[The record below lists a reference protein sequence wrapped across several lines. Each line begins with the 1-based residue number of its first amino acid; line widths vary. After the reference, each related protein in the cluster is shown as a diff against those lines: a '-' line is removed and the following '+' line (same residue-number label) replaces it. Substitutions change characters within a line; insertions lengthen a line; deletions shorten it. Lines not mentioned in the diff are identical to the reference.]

1 MIGDSVTWPAH
12 ALKNALA
19 AAAVVL
25 TLGLGPDAAAQQ
37 FPAFRQALAESVAS
51 DPKVS
56 AFYRDSDYAPLWTEA
71 EHAPRREA
79 LLNALMRAPEH
90 GLPKARYDVPGLIAA
105 FEAVETE
112 QDRAHLEAKVT
123 KVFLQ
128 FARDLS
134 SGVLDPRSVDRS
146 IVRVLP
152 RPDPEELL
160 QEFSQSSAVGF
171 LRNLAPSAPE
181 YARLF
186 RARHE
191 LERVIQ
197 SGGWGPRVPETRFT
211 PGTSG
216 EAVVAL
222 RNRLIAM
229 GYLER
234 SATAS
239 YDAALQSAVLDF
251 QVRHG
256 IDADGVVGPAT
267 LRALNT
273 SPEER
278 LKSVIV
284 AMERERW
291 LNIPRGERHIW
302 VNLTDFTSQIIDN
315 DQVTFETVSVV
326 GAQAA
331 DRQTPEFSDRM
342 TYLEINPDWTLPR
355 SIIARSYW
363 GALASG
369 GARHLQ
375 IVDGSGRVVPRNAID
390 FSRYTPANFPF
401 NVRQPPGPSNA
412 LGEVKFMFPNPYAIY
427 LHDSPERHLFN
438 TTVRTHSSGCVRLND
453 PRDFAYELLSR
464 QTDDPQGLYHSVLNT
479 GQQTRVYLDEP
490 VQVHLVYRTAFT
502 DVRGALNF
510 RDDIYGRDA
519 KIYDALSRAGA
530 VADGLRI

>member
-1 MIGDSVTWPAH
+1 MNGDSTGWHRVM
-12 ALKNALA
+12 LRKFA
-19 AAAVVL
+19 ASVAVVL
-25 TLGLGPDAAAQQ
+25 ALGLASESRAQQ
-37 FPAFRQALAESVAS
+37 FPAFRQALAESVAE

-56 AFYRDSDYAPLWTEA
+56 AFYRDTDYAPLWTEA
-71 EHAPRREA
+71 AHAPRREA
-79 LLNALMRAPEH
+79 LLNALSRAPEH
-90 GLPKARYDVPGLIAA
+90 GLPSARYDVPGLIAA

-112 QDRAHLEAKVT
+112 QDRAKLEAKVT
-123 KVFLQ
+123 KVFVQ
-128 FARDLS
+128 FARDIS
-134 SGVLDPRSVDRS
+134 SGVLNPRSIDRS

-152 RPDPEELL
+152 RPDTETLL
-160 QEFSQSSAVGF
+160 LEFSQSPPAAF
-171 LRNLAPSAPE
+171 IRNLAPSAPE

-186 RARHE
+186 RARHD
-191 LERVIQ
+191 LERVIAA
-197 SGGWGPRVPETRFT
+197 GGWGPRVPEGRFV

-216 EAVVAL
+216 DGVVAL

-229 GYLER
+229 GYMDR

-239 YDAALQSAVLDF
+239 YDAALQSAVLTF
-251 QVRHG
+251 QLRHG
-256 IDADGVVGPAT
+256 IEADGIAGAET
-267 LRALNT
+267 LRAINT
-273 SPEER
+273 PPEER

-302 VNLTDFTSQIIDN
+302 VNLTDFTSKIIDQ

-326 GAQAA
+326 GAQAS

-355 SIIARSYW
+355 SILARSYW

-375 IVDGSGRVVPRNAID
+375 VVDARGRVVPRNAID

-401 NVRQPPGPSNA
+401 NVRQPPGPTNA

-464 QTDDPQGLYHSVLNT
+464 QSDDPRGLYHSVLNT
-479 GQQTRVYLDEP
+479 GQQTRLYLDEP

-510 RDDIYGRDA
+510 HNDMYGRDA
-519 KIYDALSRAGA
+519 KIYDALLQAGA
-530 VADGLRI
+530 VENGLRI